1 MKLHDKFIKTLGT
14 VKLSHFPQAH
24 TPVHPSPDSHETCTL
39 PYPTEK
45 NLCSVYI
52 YNVNLTT
59 TQ

>member
-1 MKLHDKFIKTLGT
+1 MKLHNKFIKMLGT

-24 TPVHPSPDSHETCTL
+24 TPVHPSPDSHKTYTL

-52 YNVNLTT
+52 M
-59 TQ
+59 